1 MINMTVVSERR
12 VISKDV
18 EPLPGDGYYAP
29 IEHFFYDSTPALGDV
44 HPLLER
50 YRLGGAGAEKQLL
63 TVEGFFLG
71 RRSLDMIRAERKRL
85 GVGRRGIQF
94 YRFKPTHE
102 LVGLMSHRG
111 IKPYIILNDVG
122 ETGGVGDA
130 WLIFW
135 SDRAGNQRIDF
146 PREFELPDDCR
157 RSLVLQDTNDPKQK
171 VLILQKPANAV
182 SANG

>member
-1 MINMTVVSERR
+1 MTVVSERR

-29 IEHFFYDSTPALGDV
+29 IEHFFYDSTPAVGDV

-50 YRLGGAGAEKQLL
+50 YRLGGTGAEQQQLL
-63 TVEGFFLG
+63 TVEGFFLR
-71 RRSLDMIRAERKRL
+71 RRSLDVIRAERKRL
-85 GVGRRGIQF
+85 GVERRGIQF

-111 IKPYIILNDVG
+111 IKPYILLNEVG

-130 WLIFW
+130 WPIFW
-135 SDRAGNQRIDF
+135 AGHAGERIDF
-146 PREFELPDDCR
+146 PQGFELPDDCR
-157 RSLVLQDTNDPKQK
+157 GSLALQDTNDPTQK
-171 VLILQKPANAV
+171 MLVLQKPAHSV